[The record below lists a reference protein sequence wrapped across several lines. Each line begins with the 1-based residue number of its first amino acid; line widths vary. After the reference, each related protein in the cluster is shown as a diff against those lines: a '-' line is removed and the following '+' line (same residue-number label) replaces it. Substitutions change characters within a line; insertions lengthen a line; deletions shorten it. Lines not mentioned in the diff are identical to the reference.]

1 MNDNDII
8 NITGGGCSDST
19 VIGGSSS
26 DYLDTITLNSYTG
39 SYSAAGIGGAGGSG
53 GGSGSYTISTNGASG
68 SGSSYLYSSGT
79 GTSWTTTAP
88 YITTGI
94 GSTPGIKVTGDAE
107 FDGNVKI
114 KGKDLVAFM
123 ETLEKRLA
131 ILQPDPKK
139 LEKFEALKKAYNHYK
154 MLEALCEVQD
164 DDESK

>member
-8 NITGGGCSDST
+8 TITSDSCSDT
-19 VIGGSSS
+19 MLGGISSEA
-26 DYLDTITLNSYTG
+26 LDTITLNNYTG
-39 SYSAAGIGGAGGSG
+39 SYGAAGIGGG
-53 GGSGSYTISTNGASG
+53 GGAGNYTITTGGAGATS
-68 SGSSYLYSSGT
+68 SSYLYSTGT
-79 GTSWTTTAP
+79 GTTNWTTSTP
-88 YITTGI
+88 LITTGI

-107 FDGNVKI
+107 FDGNVTI
-114 KGKDLVAFM
+114 KGKDLVSFM

>member
-8 NITGGGCSDST
+8 TITSEGCSDT
-19 VIGGSSS
+19 ILGGISSEG
-26 DYLDTITLNSYTG
+26 LDTITLNNYTG
-39 SYSAAGIGGAGGSG
+39 SYSAAGIGGGSG
-53 GGSGSYTISTNGASG
+53 GAGNYTITAGGAG
-68 SGSSYLYSSGT
+68 ASGSSYLYSSGT
-79 GTSWTTTAP
+79 GTQWATTTP

-94 GSTPGIKVTGDAE
+94 GSVGSTPSIKVTGDAE
-107 FDGNVKI
+107 FDGNVTI
-114 KGKDLVAFM
+114 KGKDLVSFM

-154 MLEALCEVQD
+154 MLEALCEVQE

>member
-8 NITGGGCSDST
+8 TITSEGCSDT
-19 VIGGSSS
+19 MLGGISSEA
-26 DYLDTITLNSYTG
+26 LDTITLNNYTG
-39 SYSAAGIGGAGGSG
+39 SYSAAGIGGGAGGAG
-53 GGSGSYTISTNGASG
+53 NYTITAGGAGTTS
-68 SGSSYLYSSGT
+68 SSYLYSTGT
-79 GTSWTTTAP
+79 GTTNWSTTTP

-94 GSTPGIKVTGDAE
+94 GSTPSIKVTGDAE
-107 FDGNVKI
+107 FDGDVTI
-114 KGKDLVAFM
+114 KGKNLVAFM

-154 MLEALCEVQD
+154 VLEALCEVQD

>member
-8 NITGGGCSDST
+8 TITSEGCSDT
-19 VIGGSSS
+19 MLGGISSEA
-26 DYLDTITLNSYTG
+26 LDTITLNNYTG
-39 SYSAAGIGGAGGSG
+39 SYGAAGIGGGGAGTYTITAGGASATSG
-53 GGSGSYTISTNGASG
+53 
-68 SGSSYLYSSGT
+68 SYLYSTGT
-79 GTSWTTTAP
+79 GTTNWSTGTS

-94 GSTPGIKVTGDAE
+94 GSTPSIKVTGDAE
-107 FDGNVKI
+107 FDGNVTI
-114 KGKDLVAFM
+114 KGKDLVSFM

-154 MLEALCEVQD
+154 MLEALCEVQE